1 MDGKTKTKRDKR
13 SGVTMSNEREE
24 VVKSFNCPHPE
35 KI

>member
-1 MDGKTKTKRDKR
+1 MAKLRQRDKR
-13 SGVTMSNEREE
+13 SGVTKSNEREE